1 MVSNN
6 KQDPLVAAKQAER
19 EVNSYQA
26 KQSLNNKSNLGL
38 PPPHPLAQNQ
48 SRSSMPATNT
58 LPTANESGINEQSS
72 QSPRFQSLAIF
83 NSSLKFLTS
92 HFNFK

>member
-26 KQSLNNKSNLGL
+26 KQSLNNKSNPGL

-48 SRSSMPATNT
+48 QLTPCQQQTN
-58 LPTANESGINEQSS
+58 PE
-72 QSPRFQSLAIF
+72 
-83 NSSLKFLTS
+83 
-92 HFNFK
+92 